1 MIGAIIGGALI
12 STAGSLI
19 GGSKAASAAKEQ
31 ANLQND
37 ATQRQLEYDT
47 EAWEMKKDQLLAQ
60 RDYLVQEVELK
71 AEQEGKLA
79 SFRDASNIRQY
90 SYDLQIRNRQQASN
104 QAQFQR
110 SNQIYADQLTLN
122 DMAHVRG
129 FEQEIAKLDEV
140 KQEAAFDAN
149 EAYIESLMAEGKVRA
164 RGQTGRT
171 ADKLAATTALQYGSK
186 IAMLNAQ
193 MVNAEAN
200 TEFALGSIGRERTAA
215 DLRAYAAK
223 MLDPGILPMPIEP
236 LQTPQAT
243 FMYPRVYDEYDFG
256 PKPVL
261 GAMASPSAAANA
273 VWGSTISGIAG
284 SIGGAFNSY
293 ATYKGYSG

>member
-1 MIGAIIGGALI
+1 MLPIIIGAAVSTVGSIIGGN
-12 STAGSLI
+12 
-19 GGSKAASAAKEQ
+19 KAASAAREQ
-31 ANLQND
+31 ANMQND

-47 EAWEMKKDQLLAQ
+47 EAWEMKKDQLLSQ

-200 TEFALGSIGRERTAA
+200 TEFELGSIGRERTAA

-261 GAMASPSAAANA
+261 GAMASPSAAANGI
-273 VWGSTISGIAG
+273 WGSTISSIAG
-284 SIGGAFNSY
+284 TIGGAFNSY
-293 ATYKGYSG
+293 ATAKGY

>member
-47 EAWEMKKDQLLAQ
+47 EAWEMKKDQLLSQ

-236 LQTPQAT
+236 LPTPQAT
-243 FMYPRVYDEYDFG
+243 YMYPRVYDEYDFG

-261 GAMASPSAAANA
+261 GAMASPSAAANG
-273 VWGSTISGIAG
+273 VWGSTISSIAG
-284 SIGGAFNSY
+284 TIGGAFNSY
-293 ATYKGYSG
+293 ATAKGY

>member
-1 MIGAIIGGALI
+1 MLPIIIGAAVSTVGSIIGGN
-12 STAGSLI
+12 
-19 GGSKAASAAKEQ
+19 KAASAAKEQ
-31 ANLQND
+31 ANMQND

-129 FEQEIAKLDEV
+129 FEQEIAKLFEV

-149 EAYIESLMAEGKVRA
+149 EAYFESLMAEGKVRA

-236 LQTPQAT
+236 LPTPQAT
-243 FMYPRVYDEYDFG
+243 YMYPRVYDEYDFG

-261 GAMASPSAAANA
+261 GAMASPSAAANG
-273 VWGSTISGIAG
+273 VWGSTISSIAG
-284 SIGGAFNSY
+284 TIGGAFNSY
-293 ATYKGYSG
+293 ATYKGY

>member
-1 MIGAIIGGALI
+1 MLPIIIGAAVSTVGSIIGGN
-12 STAGSLI
+12 
-19 GGSKAASAAKEQ
+19 KAASAAKEQ
-31 ANLQND
+31 ANMQND

-236 LQTPQAT
+236 LPTPQAT
-243 FMYPRVYDEYDFG
+243 YMYPRVYDEYDFG

-261 GAMASPSAAANA
+261 GAMASPSAAANG
-273 VWGSTISGIAG
+273 VWGSTISSIAG
-284 SIGGAFNSY
+284 TIGVAFNSY
-293 ATYKGYSG
+293 ATYKGY

>member
-1 MIGAIIGGALI
+1 MLPIIIGAAVSTVGSIIGGN
-12 STAGSLI
+12 
-19 GGSKAASAAKEQ
+19 KAASAAREQ

-47 EAWEMKKDQLLAQ
+47 EAWEMKKDQLLSQ

-236 LQTPQAT
+236 LPTPQAT
-243 FMYPRVYDEYDFG
+243 YMYPRVYDEYDFG

-261 GAMASPSAAANA
+261 GAMASPSAAANGI
-273 VWGSTISGIAG
+273 WGSTISSIAG
-284 SIGGAFNSY
+284 TIGGAFNSY
-293 ATYKGYSG
+293 ATAKGY

>member
-1 MIGAIIGGALI
+1 MLPIIIGAAVSTVGSIIGGN
-12 STAGSLI
+12 
-19 GGSKAASAAKEQ
+19 KAASAAREQ

-47 EAWEMKKDQLLAQ
+47 EAWEMKKDQLLSQ

-236 LQTPQAT
+236 LPTPQAT
-243 FMYPRVYDEYDFG
+243 YMYPRVYDEYDFG

-293 ATYKGYSG
+293 ATYRGYNS

>member
-1 MIGAIIGGALI
+1 MLPIIIGAAVSTVGSIIGGN
-12 STAGSLI
+12 
-19 GGSKAASAAKEQ
+19 KAASAAREQ

-47 EAWEMKKDQLLAQ
+47 EAWEMKKDQLLSQ

-122 DMAHVRG
+122 DMAHIRG

-200 TEFALGSIGRERTAA
+200 TEFALGSIGRERTAE

-236 LQTPQAT
+236 LPTPQAT
-243 FMYPRVYDEYDFG
+243 YMYPRVYDEYDFG

-261 GAMASPSAAANA
+261 GAMASPSAAANGI
-273 VWGSTISGIAG
+273 WGSTISSIAG
-284 SIGGAFNSY
+284 TIGGAFNSY
-293 ATYKGYSG
+293 ATAKGY

>member
-1 MIGAIIGGALI
+1 MLPIIIGAAVSTVGSIIGGN
-12 STAGSLI
+12 
-19 GGSKAASAAKEQ
+19 KAASAAKEQ
-31 ANLQND
+31 ANMQND

-236 LQTPQAT
+236 LPTPQAT
-243 FMYPRVYDEYDFG
+243 YMYPRVYDEYDFG

-261 GAMASPSAAANA
+261 GAMASPSAAANG
-273 VWGSTISGIAG
+273 VWGSTISSIAG
-284 SIGGAFNSY
+284 TIGGAFNSY
-293 ATYKGYSG
+293 ATYKGY

>member
-1 MIGAIIGGALI
+1 MLPIIIGAAVSTVGSIIGGN
-12 STAGSLI
+12 
-19 GGSKAASAAKEQ
+19 KAASAAKEQ
-31 ANLQND
+31 ANMQND

-149 EAYIESLMAEGKVRA
+149 AAYIESLMAEGKVRA

-236 LQTPQAT
+236 LPTPQAT
-243 FMYPRVYDEYDFG
+243 YMYPRVYDEYDFG

-261 GAMASPSAAANA
+261 GAMASPSAAANG
-273 VWGSTISGIAG
+273 VWGSTISSIAG
-284 SIGGAFNSY
+284 TIAGAFNSY
-293 ATYKGYSG
+293 ATAKGY

>member
-1 MIGAIIGGALI
+1 MLPIIIGAAVSTVGSIIGGN
-12 STAGSLI
+12 
-19 GGSKAASAAKEQ
+19 KAASAAREQ
-31 ANLQND
+31 ANMQND

-47 EAWEMKKDQLLAQ
+47 EAWEMKKDQLLSQ

-140 KQEAAFDAN
+140 KQESAFDAN

-261 GAMASPSAAANA
+261 GAMASPSAAANG
-273 VWGSTISGIAG
+273 VWGSTISSIAG
-284 SIGGAFNSY
+284 TIGGAFNSY
-293 ATYKGYSG
+293 ATAKGY

>member
-1 MIGAIIGGALI
+1 MLPIIIGAAVSTVGSIIGGN
-12 STAGSLI
+12 
-19 GGSKAASAAKEQ
+19 KAASAAREQ

-47 EAWEMKKDQLLAQ
+47 EAWEMKKDQLLSQ

-193 MVNAEAN
+193 MVNAKAN

-236 LQTPQAT
+236 LPTPQAT
-243 FMYPRVYDEYDFG
+243 FMYPRVYDDYDFG

-261 GAMASPSAAANA
+261 GAMASPGAAANA
-273 VWGSTISGIAG
+273 IWGSTISGIAG
-284 SIGGAFNSY
+284 SIGGAFNAAY
-293 ATYKGYSG
+293 RP